1 MSNQYDTSVMM
12 KAVRCESVPYI
23 PIWLMRQ
30 AGRYMN
36 EYQQVRSKVSFLDL
50 CKRPELAAEVM
61 LTAVHR
67 LGVDAAILFSDILL
81 ILEPMGFQ
89 LEFTPDGGPRI
100 GNPIRESNDVDRVL
114 ELPSAE
120 PLHFVMDAVKYTR
133 EGLDASKPL
142 IGFAGAPFTLAAYA
156 IEGGVSRNFQQVK
169 AFMHLY
175 PEKWNEL
182 MKKIAVSTARYLNAQ
197 IAAGVQIVQIFD
209 SWVGCVSEEDY
220 KKYVSPH
227 SKMLI
232 DLIHSGTPII
242 HFAPGNPML
251 LPWVCESG
259 GNVFGVDWRIGIDR
273 AWDIIG
279 RRRAIQGNLD
289 PAILLT
295 DRETIRR
302 HAMHIIRLADRHP
315 GFIFNLGH
323 GITPQTPVD
332 NVIALVDI
340 VHELGCTHSP

>member
-1 MSNQYDTSVMM
+1 MQNKKWENSTMMQAVQCQPVTSV
-12 KAVRCESVPYI
+12 

-30 AGRYMN
+30 AGRYMP
-36 EYQQVRSKVSFLDL
+36 EYQRVRERVTFLEL

-61 LTAVHR
+61 LTAVNR

-89 LEFTPDGGPRI
+89 LEFTPDGGPKI
-100 GNPIRESNDVDRVL
+100 GNPIREPDDVDRVR
-114 ELPSAE
+114 EMPTIE
-120 PLHFVMDAVKYTR
+120 PLRYVMDAVRYTR
-133 EGLDASKPL
+133 EGLDDAKPL

-156 IEGGVSRNFQQVK
+156 VEGSGSKNFQQVK

-175 PEKWNEL
+175 PAKWHDL
-182 MKKIAVSTARYLNAQ
+182 MRRIAVSTARYLNGQ
-197 IAAGVQIVQIFD
+197 IEAGVQIVQIFD

-220 KKYVSPH
+220 KKYVFTY

-232 DLIHSGTPII
+232 DLIVPGTPII

-251 LPWVCESG
+251 LPSVRDAG
-259 GNVFGVDWRIGIDR
+259 GHVIGIDWRIGVDR
-273 AWDIIG
+273 AWDMIG
-279 RRRAIQGNLD
+279 RDRAIQGNLD

-302 HAMHIIRLADRHP
+302 HAQHIIRLTDRQP
-315 GFIFNLGH
+315 GFVFNLGS

-340 VHELGCTHSP
+340 VHELGQMR

>member
-1 MSNQYDTSVMM
+1 MMRAVHCQPVTSV
-12 KAVRCESVPYI
+12 

-30 AGRYMN
+30 AGRYMP
-36 EYQQVRSKVSFLDL
+36 EYQRVRERVTFLEL

-61 LTAVHR
+61 LTAVER

-89 LEFTPDGGPRI
+89 LEFASDGGPKI
-100 GNPIRESNDVDRVL
+100 GNPIRLPDDVDRVL
-114 ELPSAE
+114 ELPTAE
-120 PLHFVMDAVKYTR
+120 QLHFVMDAVRYTR
-133 EGLDASKPL
+133 EGLDDAKPL

-156 IEGGVSRNFQQVK
+156 VEGGGSKNFHQVK

-175 PEKWNEL
+175 PVKWHDL
-182 MKKIAVSTARYLNAQ
+182 LRRIAVSTARYLNGQ
-197 IAAGVQIVQIFD
+197 IEAGAQIVQIFD

-220 KKYVSPH
+220 KKYVFPY

-232 DLIHSGTPII
+232 DLIMPGTPII

-251 LPWVCESG
+251 LPSVRNVG
-259 GNVFGVDWRIGIDR
+259 GHVASVDWRIGVDK
-273 AWDIIG
+273 AWDMIG
-279 RRRAIQGNLD
+279 RDRAIQGNLD

-302 HAMHIIRLADRHP
+302 HAQHIIRLTDRQP
-315 GFIFNLGH
+315 GFIFNLGS
-323 GITPQTPVD
+323 GIMPQTPVD

-340 VHELGCTHSP
+340 VHELGQMR